1 MSGSST
7 QRPPCRRLHIKYR
20 EFSINDPHQEPSII
34 AENPCKYRDFRDCRS
49 RLHAAGENDKR
60 TRGNTIYLGSSL
72 SSLAIFGYDCTV
84 FSGTVITVFS
94 CQRKP
99 CICATDFGALPYPPP
114 PFRKPPKKG
123 PITGK
128 LLQDRAEFRMEIQ
141 KKSPGERIP
150 SGPFGSG
157 YAGQCVR
164 FAWDGDKRC

>member
-1 MSGSST
+1 MELWKTSM
-7 QRPPCRRLHIKYR
+7 
-20 EFSINDPHQEPSII
+20 
-34 AENPCKYRDFRDCRS
+34 
-49 RLHAAGENDKR
+49 
-60 TRGNTIYLGSSL
+60 
-72 SSLAIFGYDCTV
+72 
-84 FSGTVITVFS
+84 FS

-114 PFRKPPKKG
+114 PFRNPPKKG

-164 FAWDGDKRC
+164 FAWDEDIRSL